1 MTLMY
6 ISIMTA
12 FFGTEVKLIVLLSA
26 LSLSYGGFAIQPPY
40 PDNQHVIE
48 HTSVAVTC
56 VAYDTDGVKKPERI
70 DFVKRTDDP
79 VTMLQNTIVLK
90 DGGTIYFTNRTEDN
104 GKKLFVTLHIQN
116 VTKEYDSQ
124 LTQFLCK
131 GYAAGVHDQGMAFRI
146 NVIKRKEIPKIE
158 TTKNAILQRGDETT
172 ISCRVTANGSS
183 NAKPKYMAWFKD
195 GELLHSMPV
204 YQLLSSKLKF
214 KSIVVNT
221 DQVRNA
227 GNYTCVLA
235 VKLYNVLD
243 HNESDSTVVTFLPW
257 FETKKNVAAGIVGKK
272 VNLKCSARG
281 YPLDVEWRVTKK
293 IAEDKKVTSCINA
306 SADNRFEISRK
317 GVYDPYVL
325 SIVNLNST
333 DDGDYY
339 CCLASKCSSNIEGI
353 CERIRLFVIGNFRIH
368 PPYPHNQYVF
378 EYTSVAVTCAAYG
391 SNGIQKPERIDFV
404 KQTDDP
410 VTMLRNTIVLKED
423 GTIYFTN
430 RTEDNGYK
438 LFVTLHIQNVTREYD
453 SQFTTFLCKG
463 YPAGVHYQGR
473 AFRITVIKRKEIPK
487 IETTKNAILR
497 RGDET
502 TISCRVTAEGGSNV
516 EPKYMA
522 WFKDG
527 ELLHSMP
534 VNQLS
539 SKLKLKSIVVNT
551 DQVRNAGNYTCVL
564 AVKLYNV
571 LDHNES
577 DSTVVTFLPWFE
589 TKKNEEAG
597 ILGKKIELKCS
608 ARGYPLDVEWRVTKK
623 IAEDKT
629 VTSCINASADSRF
642 EISRKGVYDPYVLS
656 IVNLNSTD
664 DGDYYC
670 CLASNCSSN
679 IEGICESIRLF
690 VIDPLSGASMDLSL
704 PCLMLTLFI
713 LAASLLNF

>member
-1 MTLMY
+1 MAIWSAVTL
-6 ISIMTA
+6 ITIA
-12 FFGTEVKLIVLLSA
+12 V
-26 LSLSYGGFAIQPPY
+26 LSLCGSVNGGFAIQPPY

-56 VAYDTDGVKKPERI
+56 VAYDTELVKKPERI

-79 VTMLQNTIVLK
+79 VTKHQNTIVLK
-90 DGGTIYFTNRTEDN
+90 DG
-104 GKKLFVTLHIQN
+104 
-116 VTKEYDSQ
+116 
-124 LTQFLCK
+124 
-131 GYAAGVHDQGMAFRI
+131 
-146 NVIKRKEIPKIE
+146 
-158 TTKNAILQRGDETT
+158 
-172 ISCRVTANGSS
+172 
-183 NAKPKYMAWFKD
+183 
-195 GELLHSMPV
+195 
-204 YQLLSSKLKF
+204 
-214 KSIVVNT
+214 
-221 DQVRNA
+221 
-227 GNYTCVLA
+227 
-235 VKLYNVLD
+235 
-243 HNESDSTVVTFLPW
+243 
-257 FETKKNVAAGIVGKK
+257 
-272 VNLKCSARG
+272 
-281 YPLDVEWRVTKK
+281 
-293 IAEDKKVTSCINA
+293 
-306 SADNRFEISRK
+306 
-317 GVYDPYVL
+317 
-325 SIVNLNST
+325 
-333 DDGDYY
+333 
-339 CCLASKCSSNIEGI
+339 
-353 CERIRLFVIGNFRIH
+353 
-368 PPYPHNQYVF
+368 
-378 EYTSVAVTCAAYG
+378 
-391 SNGIQKPERIDFV
+391 
-404 KQTDDP
+404 
-410 VTMLRNTIVLKED
+410 

-438 LFVTLHIQNVTREYD
+438 LFVTLHIQNVTKEYD
-453 SQFTTFLCKG
+453 YQLTQFLCKG
-463 YPAGVHYQGR
+463 YAAGVRDPGVM

-502 TISCRVTAEGGSNV
+502 TISCRVTATGSSNA

-539 SKLKLKSIVVNT
+539 SKLKFKSIVVNT

-564 AVKLYNV
+564 AVKLYSV

-589 TKKNEEAG
+589 TEKNEEAG
-597 ILGKKIELKCS
+597 IVGKKIELKCS

-623 IAEDKT
+623 IAEDKKI
-629 VTSCINASADSRF
+629 TSCINASADNRY

>member
-12 FFGTEVKLIVLLSA
+12 VFGTEVKLIVLLSA

-70 DFVKRTDDP
+70 DFEKRTDDP

-90 DGGTIYFTNRTEDN
+90 EDGTIYFTNRTEDD

-131 GYAAGVHDQGMAFRI
+131 GYAAGVHDQGMSFRI
-146 NVIKRKEIPKIE
+146 TVIKRKEIPKIE

-172 ISCRVTANGSS
+172 ISCRVTAKGSS

-195 GELLHSMPV
+195 GELLHSIAV
-204 YQLLSSKLKF
+204 NQLSSELEF

-235 VKLYNVLD
+235 MKLYNVLD

-257 FETKKNVAAGIVGKK
+257 FETKKNVEAGIVGKK

-293 IAEDKKVTSCINA
+293 IAEDKKITSCINA

-333 DDGDYY
+333 DEGDYY
-339 CCLASKCSSNIEGI
+339 CCLASNCSSNIEGI
-353 CERIRLFVIGNFRIH
+353 CERIRLFVI
-368 PPYPHNQYVF
+368 V
-378 EYTSVAVTCAAYG
+378 
-391 SNGIQKPERIDFV
+391 
-404 KQTDDP
+404 
-410 VTMLRNTIVLKED
+410 
-423 GTIYFTN
+423 
-430 RTEDNGYK
+430 
-438 LFVTLHIQNVTREYD
+438 
-453 SQFTTFLCKG
+453 
-463 YPAGVHYQGR
+463 
-473 AFRITVIKRKEIPK
+473 
-487 IETTKNAILR
+487 
-497 RGDET
+497 
-502 TISCRVTAEGGSNV
+502 
-516 EPKYMA
+516 
-522 WFKDG
+522 
-527 ELLHSMP
+527 
-534 VNQLS
+534 
-539 SKLKLKSIVVNT
+539 
-551 DQVRNAGNYTCVL
+551 
-564 AVKLYNV
+564 
-571 LDHNES
+571 
-577 DSTVVTFLPWFE
+577 LPWFE
-589 TKKNEEAG
+589 TEKNEETG
-597 ILGKKIELKCS
+597 IVGKKIELKCS

-629 VTSCINASADSRF
+629 VTSCINASADNRF

-656 IVNLNSTD
+656 IVNLNSAD

-679 IEGICESIRLF
+679 IEGICERIRLF